1 MNESLRVPELDA
13 LSTLWSARAAEA
25 WLQPWTNFA
34 QQGSDRSDIE
44 RLSQEPIQDLEWSD
58 AFDQMLHA
66 QMSRATFGIS
76 PASLALAFY
85 DWATHFA
92 ITPGK
97 WAHLA
102 QSGTHKWAR
111 LTHYLPRACVGSA
124 CPPCI
129 APLEQDNRFR
139 DEAWQRWPFNLYSQT
154 FLLQQQW
161 WLNATTGISGVSPHH
176 EQVVSFMARQLLDMI
191 SPVNFLATN
200 PLVQETTLRE
210 GGQNLL
216 RGWRNLLADWECR
229 SAGLPPSGM
238 EQFIPGETVAI
249 TPGTIVF
256 HNHLMELIQYSPS
269 TPQVKAQPVLFIPAW
284 IMKYYILDLSP
295 HNSLVRYLVEHGY
308 TVFMISW
315 RNPMADDRNLGMD
328 DYLRLGILDA
338 LNVIAR
344 ILPDCRVNTLGYCL
358 GGTLLAITAAYLARE
373 NNPIIQSITLLA
385 AQVDFTEAG
394 ELTLFIDES
403 QIAFLEDIMR
413 DRGYLD
419 AKQMAGAF
427 QLLRSNDLLWSQ
439 LVQEYLLGRRAPM
452 TALMA
457 WNADSTRMPYRMH
470 SEYLRRLFLNNDLFE
485 GRYQVD
491 GRPVVLHDIRAPV
504 FVVATEKD
512 HVAPW
517 RSVYKIKLALGTDSQ
532 FLLAS
537 GGHNAGIVSEPGLPG
552 RHFRLSAGS
561 HEDRYTDPD
570 TWLETTLPQQGS
582 WWQVWEAWLANQSG
596 EVTMP
601 PAMGCASCPPLEP
614 APGRYVLER

>member
-1 MNESLRVPELDA
+1 MNDSRLLHDSHEAPKAWHA
-13 LSTLWSARAAEA
+13 LAAEHWLAPWISLAGPGYGQTADAVDSA
-25 WLQPWTNFA
+25 WSNT
-34 QQGSDRSDIE
+34 
-44 RLSQEPIQDLEWSD
+44 
-58 AFDQMLHA
+58 FDQMLHA
-66 QMSRATFGIS
+66 QMSRATLGIS

-92 ITPGK
+92 ISPGK
-97 WAHLA
+97 WARLA
-102 QSGTHKWAR
+102 ENGTGKWAK
-111 LTHYLPRACVGSA
+111 LTHYLPRACVDSA
-124 CPPCI
+124 CAPCI
-129 APLEQDNRFR
+129 APHEQDKRFS
-139 DEAWQRWPFNLYSQT
+139 DEAWQRWPFNLYSQA

-161 WLNATTGISGVSPHH
+161 WLNATTSIRGVSPHH

-200 PLVQETTLRE
+200 PLVQEATFRE

-216 RGWRNLLADWECR
+216 RGWRNLQEDWER
-229 SAGLPPSGM
+229 RRAGLPPCGA
-238 EQFIPGETVAI
+238 EQFIPGETVAA
-249 TPGTIVF
+249 TPGKVVF
-256 HNHLMELIQYSPS
+256 RNHLMELIQYSPC
-269 TPQVKAQPVLFIPAW
+269 TPRVRTQPVLFIPAW

-295 HNSLVRYLVEHGY
+295 RNSLVRYLVGKGY

-315 RNPMADDRNLGMD
+315 RNPGAEDRNLGMD

-338 LNVIAR
+338 LDVIGR
-344 ILPDCRVNTLGYCL
+344 ILPDCRVNAIGYCL

-373 NNPIIQSITLLA
+373 NHPVIQSITLLA

-403 QIAFLEDIMR
+403 QIAFLEDIMW
-413 DRGYLD
+413 DHGYLD

-427 QLLRSNDLLWSQ
+427 QLLRSNDLIWSQ
-439 LVQEYLLGRRAPM
+439 MVQEYLLGKREPL
-452 TALMA
+452 TDLMA
-457 WNADSTRMPYRMH
+457 WNADSTRMPCRMH
-470 SEYLRRLFLNNDLFE
+470 SEYLRRLFLDNDLFE

-517 RSVYKIKLALGTDSQ
+517 RSVHKIKLALDTDSQ

-537 GGHNAGIVSEPGLPG
+537 GGHNAGIVSEPGHPG
-552 RHFRLSAGS
+552 RHFRLSACRS
-561 HEDRYTDPD
+561 EDRYIDPD
-570 TWLETTLPQQGS
+570 TWLQTTAPQNGS
-582 WWQVWEAWLANQSG
+582 WWEAWEEWLGKQSG
-596 EVTMP
+596 TLSAA
-601 PAMGCASCPPLEP
+601 PALGCAQYPPLEP